1 MPRTPK
7 LRTYDAA
14 VEELGGR
21 PWLPMPEA
29 TDRWFL
35 ADAASLTTP
44 PSLPG
49 LPDAVVVPL
58 PEEALYDLKKRMSV
72 TTKLCILVVAILVSI
87 AVVAANL

>member
-21 PWLPMPEA
+21 PWLPKPDA

-35 ADAASLTTP
+35 AEAATVADAATVTRPDS
-44 PSLPG
+44 G
-49 LPDAVVVPL
+49 LFDL
-58 PEEALYDLKKRMSV
+58 DLKKRMSV
-72 TTKLCILVVAILVSI
+72 TTKLCILVVALLVAI
-87 AVVAANL
+87 AVVAVNL

>member
-21 PWLPMPEA
+21 PWLPKPD
-29 TDRWFL
+29 TDAWFL
-35 ADAASLTTP
+35 VDAATIADAATVARPDS
-44 PSLPG
+44 G
-49 LPDAVVVPL
+49 LF
-58 PEEALYDLKKRMSV
+58 ETDLKKRMSV
-72 TTKLCILVVAILVSI
+72 TTKLCILLVALLVAI